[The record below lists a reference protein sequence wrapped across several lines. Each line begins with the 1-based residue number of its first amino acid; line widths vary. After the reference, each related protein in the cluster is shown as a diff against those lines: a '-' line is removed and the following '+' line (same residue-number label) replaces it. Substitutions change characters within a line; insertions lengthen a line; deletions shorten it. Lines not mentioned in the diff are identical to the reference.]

1 MGKVLGFVSNLMQN
15 RPFQRRLL
23 ITTQKESKSN
33 TVRNVYQL
41 NQKYETQ
48 KKTNKN
54 YSQVRMPCA
63 DSNFKKCQKFSSTFD
78 VPENVFQDFGITQQC
93 LCIQRRSGYIRS
105 IHTVSQYKPSS
116 LVEKKPFAKYFWI
129 TLSLLFSRQVH
140 KLSTMHVS
148 QFKQQLNSR
157 TFWDLKL

>member
-48 KKTNKN
+48 KKQIKTTA
-54 YSQVRMPCA
+54 R
-63 DSNFKKCQKFSSTFD
+63 
-78 VPENVFQDFGITQQC
+78 FGC
-93 LCIQRRSGYIRS
+93 LVQNLAWRCIR
-105 IHTVSQYKPSS
+105 P
-116 LVEKKPFAKYFWI
+116 
-129 TLSLLFSRQVH
+129 VH
-140 KLSTMHVS
+140 KVEIETQLQCTKRSKWGKQLIHV
-148 QFKQQLNSR
+148 QLEIG
-157 TFWDLKL
+157 

>member
-1 MGKVLGFVSNLMQN
+1 MQN
-15 RPFQRRLL
+15 L
-23 ITTQKESKSN
+23 QKQQKSKSKPKM
-33 TVRNVYQL
+33 TEYQKPGLQNISVISWQLEFKEKL
-41 NQKYETQ
+41 NGYASSAQMHVTGF
-48 KKTNKN
+48 
-54 YSQVRMPCA
+54 PI
-63 DSNFKKCQKFSSTFD
+63 SNFKKCQKFSSTFD

-93 LCIQRRSGYIRS
+93 LSIQRRSGYIRS

-129 TLSLLFSRQVH
+129 KLSLLFSRQVH

-148 QFKQQLNSR
+148 QFKQQLNSS